1 MGEVDHIIK
10 DLVIEKKAKFNM
22 IDLYRTLKAWFDL
35 HIYVFHERNYED
47 IIKNG
52 KKSVKIKWEGR
63 KLFDDYTSSKI
74 ILNISLKNYE
84 IIETKQG
91 KSVEGD
97 LKISFEGDLE
107 TDYEEKWSKKPVM
120 RFFRSIF
127 DKYLTANKREK
138 YEKELI
144 EDTHDIYNRTKSYL
158 NLHKFT

>member
-35 HIYVFHERNYED
+35 HTYTFHERNYED

-74 ILNISLKNYE
+74 ILNISLINYE
-84 IIETKQG
+84 TIETKQG
-91 KSVEGD
+91 KLVEGN

-107 TDYEEKWSKKPVM
+107 TDYEEKWSKKP
-120 RFFRSIF
+120 
-127 DKYLTANKREK
+127 
-138 YEKELI
+138 
-144 EDTHDIYNRTKSYL
+144 
-158 NLHKFT
+158 